1 MRKWMRVT
9 YGKKEAWYVIG
20 IGEILAVVVRVG
32 GWQPLRLMMLTLIEK
47 WRVAEAVLRWAVLE
61 GQA

>member
-1 MRKWMRVT
+1 MRVT
-9 YGKKEAWYVIG
+9 YGKKEASYVIG
-20 IGEILAVVVRVG
+20 IGEIPAVVVRVG
-32 GWQPLRLMMLTLIEK
+32 GWQSLRLMMLTLIEK